1 MSGKKEELVQATDP
15 SSSKFKYETKLVNL
29 RRYVIFCNFPWAH
42 HTIWVQLKTW
52 IVWLCNN
59 GWFPAI
65 LKWVSKLLKFYAQQK
80 LRRKFIY
87 FTQKYHCLFIQ
98 VLSWLSKSK
107 QGLNQVY
114 DDWKIKEI
122 MMARCTLDVL
132 KIEKFVTFRHFNF
145 DFKSLLFC
153 QYWSKTNA
161 RTFLFYSIFISC
173 RSKTKNQSFD
183 WFIFVDQN
191 GLITHELT

>member
-1 MSGKKEELVQATDP
+1 MDFGDTQEAKNLTNLNLFRFKRGFCFKNGLGKNFHLSLLPTWIIRSKKMYVGKKEELVQATDP

-65 LKWVSKLLKFYAQQK
+65 LNWVSKLLKFYAQQK
-80 LRRKFIY
+80 LGRKFIY
-87 FTQKYHCLFIQ
+87 FTHKYPWLFIQ
-98 VLSWLSKSK
+98 VLSWSSKSR

-114 DDWKIKEI
+114 DD
-122 MMARCTLDVL
+122 
-132 KIEKFVTFRHFNF
+132 
-145 DFKSLLFC
+145 
-153 QYWSKTNA
+153 
-161 RTFLFYSIFISC
+161 
-173 RSKTKNQSFD
+173 
-183 WFIFVDQN
+183 
-191 GLITHELT
+191 

>member
-65 LKWVSKLLKFYAQQK
+65 LNWVFKLLKFYAQHN
-80 LRRKFIY
+80 FPTNI
-87 FTQKYHCLFIQ
+87 HACLF
-98 VLSWLSKSK
+98 KSYLDYQSLDK
-107 QGLNQVY
+107 VWIMFLMIKNLKNPWRRGLRL
-114 DDWKIKEI
+114 
-122 MMARCTLDVL
+122 MSSLFR
-132 KIEKFVTFRHFNF
+132 IEKFVSFRHFNC
-145 DFKSLLFC
+145 DFKLPFSANIGAKPTQELL
-153 QYWSKTNA
+153 
-161 RTFLFYSIFISC
+161 YSILYSQAK
-173 RSKTKNQSFD
+173 RSFR
-183 WFIFVDQN
+183 
-191 GLITHELT
+191 